1 MRNTFS
7 HLMKKKKKIKKNK
20 KKYKKRVKIKKPNKK
35 KILRKKSI
43 KRKQRVKIR
52 AKKPK
57 KPKKLKLEI
66 PESFKVIKKFTL
78 KNLFSYISAP
88 VFEAYYNFQRDRK
101 RKLLKAQE
109 AKDRE
114 IERRKRERL
123 ELVKKMKEE
132 QVKEELYYSKELKKD
147 MQIFLNEQA
156 REARKIKAKQQQEI
170 INNLKLSK
178 QAAAFEARQNKE
190 IVELEK
196 VAYKTERDDYQEVL
210 DRIATIRLKYKNLRL
225 ESYRKKLEE
234 LGIEVQGDEDRTA
247 LLEKEKKLLL
257 QKSEIENTL
266 MPFTRS
272 LRSIAFFCNRSKILG
287 KHLSPL
293 KIIDQSDSTG
303 EIYLKWLELSESSD
317 FLLLCFLKDNNI
329 ETKKIVLE
337 IKTNP
342 EKHLSVEFD
351 IKSIFQFQET
361 AIDAVVKL
369 IDRERNSKKT
379 QEQKQAS

>member
-1 MRNTFS
+1 
-7 HLMKKKKKIKKNK
+7 MKKKKKIKKNK

-52 AKKPK
+52 AKKSKKPK

-210 DRIATIRLKYKNLRL
+210 DRIAAIRLKYKNLRL

>member
-1 MRNTFS
+1 
-7 HLMKKKKKIKKNK
+7 MKKKKKIKKNK

-35 KILRKKSI
+35 KIFRKKSI
-43 KRKQRVKIR
+43 KRKQRVKTR
-52 AKKPK
+52 AKKPKKPK

-123 ELVKKMKEE
+123 ELVKKMKED

-210 DRIATIRLKYKNLRL
+210 DRIAAIRLKYKNLRL

>member
-1 MRNTFS
+1 
-7 HLMKKKKKIKKNK
+7 MKKKKKIKKNK

-35 KILRKKSI
+35 KIFRKKSI
-43 KRKQRVKIR
+43 KRKQRVKNR

-123 ELVKKMKEE
+123 ELVKKMREE

-210 DRIATIRLKYKNLRL
+210 DRIAAIRLKYKNLRL

>member
-1 MRNTFS
+1 
-7 HLMKKKKKIKKNK
+7 MKKKKKIKKNK

-35 KILRKKSI
+35 KIFRKKSI
-43 KRKQRVKIR
+43 KRKQRVKTR

-66 PESFKVIKKFTL
+66 PESFKAIKKFTL

-210 DRIATIRLKYKNLRL
+210 DRIAAIRLKYKNLRL

-342 EKHLSVEFD
+342 EKHLSIEFD

>member
-1 MRNTFS
+1 
-7 HLMKKKKKIKKNK
+7 MKKKKKIKKNK

-35 KILRKKSI
+35 KIFRKKSI
-43 KRKQRVKIR
+43 KRKQRVKTR

-78 KNLFSYISAP
+78 KNLFSYISAQ
-88 VFEAYYNFQRDRK
+88 VYEAYYNFQRDRK

-114 IERRKRERL
+114 IDRRKRERL

-170 INNLKLSK
+170 LNNLKLSK

-210 DRIATIRLKYKNLRL
+210 DRIAAIRLKYKNLRL

-234 LGIEVQGDEDRTA
+234 LGIEVQGNEDRTA

-272 LRSIAFFCNRSKILG
+272 LSSIAFFCNRSKILG

>member
-1 MRNTFS
+1 
-7 HLMKKKKKIKKNK
+7 MKKKKKIKKNK

-35 KILRKKSI
+35 KIFRKKSI
-43 KRKQRVKIR
+43 KRKQRVKNR

-114 IERRKRERL
+114 IERKKRERL

-210 DRIATIRLKYKNLRL
+210 DRIAAIRLKYKNLRL

-272 LRSIAFFCNRSKILG
+272 LRSIAFFCNRSRILG

>member
-1 MRNTFS
+1 
-7 HLMKKKKKIKKNK
+7 MKKKKKIKKNK

-52 AKKPK
+52 AKKSKKPK

-88 VFEAYYNFQRDRK
+88 VFEAYYNFQKERK

-114 IERRKRERL
+114 IERKKKQRL

-210 DRIATIRLKYKNLRL
+210 DRIAAIRLKYKNLRL

>member
-1 MRNTFS
+1 
-7 HLMKKKKKIKKNK
+7 MKKKKKIKKNK

-35 KILRKKSI
+35 KIFRKKSI
-43 KRKQRVKIR
+43 KRKQRVKTR

-57 KPKKLKLEI
+57 KTKKLKLEI

-210 DRIATIRLKYKNLRL
+210 DRIAAIRLKYKNLRL

-234 LGIEVQGDEDRTA
+234 LGIEVKGDEDRTA

>member
-1 MRNTFS
+1 
-7 HLMKKKKKIKKNK
+7 MKKKKKLKKIK
-20 KKYKKRVKIKKPNKK
+20 KKYKKRVKIKKSNKK
-35 KILRKKSI
+35 KTFRRKSI
-43 KRKQRVKIR
+43 KRKKRVKIR
-52 AKKPK
+52 AKTT
-57 KPKKLKLEI
+57 KKLRLEI
-66 PESFKVIKKFTL
+66 PESFKIVEKFTL
-78 KNLFSYISAP
+78 KNLFSYISNP
-88 VFEAYYNFQRDRK
+88 IFEAYYNFQRDRK

-114 IERRKRERL
+114 IERKKRERL

-178 QAAAFEARQNKE
+178 QAAAFEDRQNKE

-210 DRIATIRLKYKNLRL
+210 DRIAAIRLKYKNLRL

-234 LGIEVQGDEDRTA
+234 LGIEVQGDEDRTT

-272 LRSIAFFCNRSKILG
+272 LRSIAFFCNRSRILG

>member
-1 MRNTFS
+1 
-7 HLMKKKKKIKKNK
+7 MKKKKKIKKNK

-66 PESFKVIKKFTL
+66 PESFKAIKKFTL

-190 IVELEK
+190 IAELEK

-210 DRIATIRLKYKNLRL
+210 DRIAAIRLKYKNLRL

-247 LLEKEKKLLL
+247 LLEKEKKLLI

>member
-1 MRNTFS
+1 
-7 HLMKKKKKIKKNK
+7 MKKKKKIKKNK

-35 KILRKKSI
+35 KIFRKKSI
-43 KRKQRVKIR
+43 KRKQRVKNR

-178 QAAAFEARQNKE
+178 QAVAFEARQNKE
-190 IVELEK
+190 IAELER

-210 DRIATIRLKYKNLRL
+210 DRIAAIRLKYKNLRL

>member
-1 MRNTFS
+1 
-7 HLMKKKKKIKKNK
+7 MKKKKKIKKNK

-52 AKKPK
+52 AKKSKKPK

-210 DRIATIRLKYKNLRL
+210 DRIAAIRLKYKNLRL

-351 IKSIFQFQET
+351 TKSIFQFQET

-379 QEQKQAS
+379 QENKQAS

>member
-1 MRNTFS
+1 
-7 HLMKKKKKIKKNK
+7 MKKKKKIKKNK

-35 KILRKKSI
+35 KIFRKKSI
-43 KRKQRVKIR
+43 KRKQRVKNR

-210 DRIATIRLKYKNLRL
+210 DRIAAIRLKYKNLRL